1 MYFFPLA
8 LTIIAGAFLM
18 PTVSL
23 AEPVSTADASAIRAV
38 IDRQIDAWNRH
49 DMEAF
54 VADTTADVDWINIVG
69 LHWQGRDALHRAMAA
84 QHKTIF
90 AHSRMLAPEMVQLR
104 TIAPDV
110 IIAVRDSRIEGAGPT
125 SRGTSYPDGGN
136 ILTLVFVKTDTGWR
150 ICHGHNTSIN
160 REAAAHDPAKAQ

>member
-1 MYFFPLA
+1 MKFLA
-8 LTIIAGAFLM
+8 LMIIVGGFLM
-18 PTVSL
+18 SAVSL
-23 AEPVSTADASAIRAV
+23 ADPVSTADAKAIRAV

-54 VADTTADVDWINIVG
+54 VADTTPDVDWINIVG
-69 LHWQGRDALHRAMAA
+69 VHWQGRDTLHRAMAV
-84 QHKTIF
+84 QHKAIF

-104 TIAPDV
+104 RIAPDV
-110 IIAVRDSRIEGAGPT
+110 VIAVRDSRIEGAGLT
-125 SRGTSYPDGGN
+125 SRGTPYPDGGN

-150 ICHGHNTSIN
+150 ICHGHNTPVN